1 MDTQK
6 KIAQRNKQAFAPI
19 AARIAAHAEANGYRN
34 VRALCLAAGFSDSTY
49 FYWRTGRNYP
59 NLRSLDRIF
68 AQGPASKAAR
78 RNGRRTA

>member
-6 KIAQRNKQAFAPI
+6 KITRRNKRAFAPI

-34 VRALCLAAGFSDSTY
+34 IRALYLAAGINDSTY
-49 FYWRTGRNYP
+49 FYWRTGARYP

-68 AQGPASKAAR
+68 AQGPAR